1 MNTVSSDPAVAEPAV
16 SPAASAPRGRRGFW
30 ALIATQFQGAFS
42 DNLLRNLLLS
52 IVIGMN
58 MAQTQRE
65 TFVSVVT
72 FLFSVPF
79 LLLSMP
85 GGWLADHFSKRQ
97 VTIWTKVMEF
107 GSMLLATA
115 GLASH
120 TLALSLVALTLVASQ
135 AALFGPSKYG
145 LLPELLPEKS
155 LSWGNG
161 VIELYTFLAIIAG
174 TVAGAWMGEHFAGHE
189 INAGYVLLGLS
200 AIGFV
205 TSLGVDHVPA
215 AAPEKTFRLNIV
227 GDLWVQIGK
236 MRQDPALFLAVL
248 GNTYFWFLGSLLFS
262 TIVIYGPDVLHVGQ
276 TKTGYLNAMLA
287 VGIGI
292 GSMAAGW
299 VSDNKIEYGLIPLG
313 SIGMTVTGFI
323 LGITP
328 HGMAGSALLL
338 GMLGFWAGFFAVP
351 VNALIQHKPREED
364 KGGIIAAANLL
375 SFVGIALSSVVY
387 FVFTAYV
394 HLEPRGVIVAGSVIT
409 ALATAYVLYL
419 LPEWF
424 GRLILFFTTR
434 TVYRVR
440 VIGRDNFPEKTG
452 ALLVCNHMSFVDV
465 ALLVAATDRPIR
477 FLVFQGIYNH
487 PYVKPLAKM
496 VKAIPISSEL
506 HPREMLH
513 SLHVASDALRNQE
526 IVCIFAE
533 GQITRTGQMLPFR
546 RGLERIMK
554 DVEVPIIPVNLDGVW
569 GSIFSFERGRFLW
582 KLPHHIPYD
591 VTVSFGKPMPPTST
605 AIAVRAAVQE
615 LHAVAFAM
623 RKPRMKT
630 LDRAFVHTARLHP
643 WQFFMADG
651 KTPRVSFASALSKTV
666 YIARRL
672 RRQVGEQPMTGMLIP
687 PSVGGALANYA
698 LMLAGRV
705 PVNLNYTAPNEVIA
719 SCAQQCGIDVVITSR
734 AFLERFPNMTIPGR
748 TLLLEDAL
756 AAPRFTEK
764 ISALA
769 LAWLMPVGLLKRALG
784 AQGSPSKDHAGKHG
798 PPASDQRAA
807 APRNDL
813 AGGHGLPANDQRA
826 AAPRNDPA
834 GGHGPPAS
842 DQRAA
847 APRSGRA
854 AQMDQ
859 LATVIFSS
867 GSTGDPKGVLLTH
880 FNIMSNIS
888 QVTQVFM
895 LDGRDKILG
904 ILPFFHSFGF
914 MAGLWLPAVQ
924 GVGVVFHVN
933 PLDAQTVGALIEKY
947 KVTLLVATPT
957 FLQAYM
963 RRCKPESFGSLQYVL
978 VGAEKLQERVAL
990 AFEDQFGI
998 RPLEGYGCTEC
1009 APIVAVNG
1017 KDFRAPGFR
1026 QVAARR
1032 GKIGHPLP
1040 GVSVKIVDIDT
1051 GQPVAPGTAGMLL
1064 VKGPNVMRGYLG
1076 KPEKTAEVLHDG
1088 WYTTGDIATME
1099 EDGFLTITDRLSRF
1113 SKIGG
1118 EMVPHIL
1125 IEEKL
1130 NELADSAEQVF
1141 AVTAVP
1147 DEKKSERIVVIH
1159 TLPGTKLA
1167 PLLEKF
1173 AQCDLPALWK
1183 PKPGQF
1189 VHVDAIPVLGTG
1201 KMDLRGIKALAAAL
1215 SIPAES
1221 ASEPDRRG

>member
-1 MNTVSSDPAVAEPAV
+1 MNPVSSDPVVMDPAG
-16 SPAASAPRGRRGFW
+16 SSAAAAPRSRRGFW

-42 DNLLRNLLLS
+42 DNILRNLLLS

-79 LLLSMP
+79 LIFSMP
-85 GGWLADHFSKRQ
+85 GGWLADRFSKRQ

-115 GLASH
+115 GLATH

-145 LLPELLPEKS
+145 LLPELLPEKN

-161 VIELYTFLAIIAG
+161 VIELWTFLAIIIG
-174 TVAGAWMGEHFAGHE
+174 TVVGAWMGQQFAGHE
-189 INAGYVLLGLS
+189 VNAGYALLGLS
-200 AIGFV
+200 AVGFA
-205 TSLGVDHVPA
+205 TSFGVDKVPA
-215 AAPEKTFRLNIV
+215 AAPLKPFRLNIV
-227 GDLWVQIGK
+227 GDLWTQIGK
-236 MRQDPALFLAVL
+236 MRKDTALFLAVL

-262 TIVIYGPDVLHVGQ
+262 TIVIYGPAVLHVNQ

-292 GSMAAGW
+292 GSMTAGW

-328 HGMAGSALLL
+328 HGMASSAVLL

-351 VNALIQHKPREED
+351 VNALIQHKPAEED
-364 KGGIIAAANLL
+364 RGGIIAAANLL

-387 FVFTAYV
+387 FVFTQYA
-394 HLEPRGVIVAGSVIT
+394 HLNPQGVIVAGSVIT
-409 ALATAYVLYL
+409 AVATVYVLYL

-424 GRLILFFTTR
+424 GRLILFFVTR

-440 VIGRDNFPEKTG
+440 VIGRDNFPDKTG

-477 FLVFQGIYNH
+477 FLMYKAIYDH
-487 PYVKPLAKM
+487 PLVKPLAKM

-506 HPREMLH
+506 RPRDMLH
-513 SLHVASDALRNQE
+513 SLHVASDALRNNE

-554 DVEVPIIPVNLDGVW
+554 DVTAPIIPVNLDGVW
-569 GSIFSFERGRFLW
+569 GSVFSFDRGRFLW
-582 KLPHHIPYD
+582 KMPHHIPYH
-591 VTVSFGKPMPPTST
+591 VTVSFGTPMPPTST
-605 AIAVRAAVQE
+605 AIEVRTAVQE
-615 LHAVAFAM
+615 LHARAFET

-630 LDRAFVHTARLHP
+630 LDRAFLHTARLHP
-643 WQFFMADG
+643 RQFFMADG

-666 YIARRL
+666 FIGRRL
-672 RRQVGEQPMTGMLIP
+672 RQQIGDQPMIGVLIP

-698 LMLAGRV
+698 LMLAGRI
-705 PVNLNYTAPNEVIA
+705 PVNLNYTASNEILA
-719 SCAQQCGIDVVITSR
+719 SSAQQCGIDVVITSR
-734 AFLERFPNMTIPGR
+734 AFLERFPNMIIPGR

-756 AAPRFTEK
+756 AAPRFSEK
-764 ISALA
+764 LAALA
-769 LAWLMPVGLLKRALG
+769 LAWLTPVAVLKRALG
-784 AQGSPSKDHAGKHG
+784 ANQVRLQSEFATGKD
-798 PPASDQRAA
+798 RAA
-807 APRNDL
+807 K
-813 AGGHGLPANDQRA
+813 
-826 AAPRNDPA
+826 
-834 GGHGPPAS
+834 
-842 DQRAA
+842 
-847 APRSGRA
+847 
-854 AQMDQ
+854 MDE

-867 GSTGDPKGVLLTH
+867 GSTGDPKGVMLTH

-888 QVTQVFM
+888 QINQVFV
-895 LDGRDKILG
+895 LGGRDKILG

-933 PLDAQTVGALIEKY
+933 PLDAQIVGALIEKY
-947 KVTLLVATPT
+947 NVTLLVATPT

-1009 APIVAVNG
+1009 SPIVAVNG

-1026 QVAARR
+1026 QVAAKR

-1040 GVSVKIVDIDT
+1040 GVSVKILDIDT
-1051 GQPVAPGTAGMLL
+1051 GQPVPPGTSGMLL

-1088 WYTTGDIATME
+1088 WYTTGDIAVMD

-1118 EMVPHIL
+1118 EMVPHIR

-1130 NELADSAEQVF
+1130 QELADATEQVF

-1147 DEKKSERIVVIH
+1147 DDKKGERIVVIH
-1159 TLPGTKLA
+1159 TLPETKLA
-1167 PLLEKF
+1167 PVLEKF
-1173 AQCDLPALWK
+1173 AQCDLPALWR
-1183 PKPGQF
+1183 PKANQF

-1201 KMDLRGIKALAAAL
+1201 KMDLRGIKALATAM
-1215 SIPAES
+1215 
-1221 ASEPDRRG
+1221 EPLEPNVQNW

>member
-1 MNTVSSDPAVAEPAV
+1 
-16 SPAASAPRGRRGFW
+16 
-30 ALIATQFQGAFS
+30 
-42 DNLLRNLLLS
+42 
-52 IVIGMN
+52 
-58 MAQTQRE
+58 
-65 TFVSVVT
+65 
-72 FLFSVPF
+72 
-79 LLLSMP
+79 
-85 GGWLADHFSKRQ
+85 
-97 VTIWTKVMEF
+97 
-107 GSMLLATA
+107 
-115 GLASH
+115 
-120 TLALSLVALTLVASQ
+120 
-135 AALFGPSKYG
+135 
-145 LLPELLPEKS
+145 LLPEKR

-161 VIELYTFLAIIAG
+161 VIELWTFLAIIAG
-174 TVAGAWMGEHFAGHE
+174 TVVGAWMGEEFSGHE
-189 INAGYVLLGLS
+189 VVAGYVLLGLS

-205 TSLGVDHVPA
+205 TSLGVDNVPA
-215 AAPEKTFRLNIV
+215 AAPEKPFRINIV
-227 GDLWVQIGK
+227 GDLWVQIRK
-236 MRQDPALFLAVL
+236 MRKDPALFLAVL

-313 SIGMTVTGFI
+313 SIGMTVTGFV

-328 HGMAGSALLL
+328 HGMAGSAVLL

-351 VNALIQHKPREED
+351 VNALIQHKPPEED

-387 FVFTAYV
+387 FVFTQYV
-394 HLEPRGVIVAGSVIT
+394 HLNPQGVIIAGSVIT
-409 ALATAYVLYL
+409 AAATAYVLYL

-424 GRLILFFTTR
+424 GRLILFFATQ
-434 TVYRVR
+434 TVYRVH

-477 FLVFQGIYNH
+477 FLMYQGIYNH

-513 SLHVASDALRNQE
+513 SLRVASDALRNNE

-554 DVEVPIIPVNLDGVW
+554 DVAVPIIPVNLDGVW

-582 KLPHHIPYD
+582 KMPHHIPYH
-591 VTVSFGKPMPPTST
+591 VTVSFGKPMPHTST
-605 AIAVRAAVQE
+605 AIELRAAVQE
-615 LHAVAFAM
+615 LQAVAFEA
-623 RKPRMKT
+623 RKPRMRA

-643 WQFFMADG
+643 LQFFMADG
-651 KTPRVSFASALSKTV
+651 KTPRVSFASALGKTV

-672 RRQVGEQPMTGMLIP
+672 RRQVARISTNDQPMIGLLIP
-687 PSVGGALANYA
+687 PSVGGALTNYA
-698 LMLAGRV
+698 LMLMGRV

-719 SCAQQCGIDVVITSR
+719 SCAGQCGIDVVVTSR

-756 AAPRFTEK
+756 AAPRFSEK
-764 ISALA
+764 LTALA

-784 AQGSPSKDHAGKHG
+784 AHRVKLQTEFATGK
-798 PPASDQRAA
+798 
-807 APRNDL
+807 
-813 AGGHGLPANDQRA
+813 
-826 AAPRNDPA
+826 
-834 GGHGPPAS
+834 
-842 DQRAA
+842 
-847 APRSGRA
+847 GRA
-854 AQMDQ
+854 ARMDQ

-867 GSTGDPKGVLLTH
+867 GSTGDPKGVMLTH
-880 FNIMSNIS
+880 FNIASNIS
-888 QVTQVFM
+888 QVNQVFM

-914 MAGLWLPAVQ
+914 TAGLWLPAVQ

-933 PLDAQTVGALIEKY
+933 PLDAQIVGALIEKY

-978 VGAEKLQERVAL
+978 VGAEKLQERVSL

-1009 APIVAVNG
+1009 SPIVAVNG

-1026 QVAARR
+1026 QVASRR

-1040 GVSVKIVDIDT
+1040 GVSVKVVDIDT

-1088 WYTTGDIATME
+1088 WYTTGDIAMME
-1099 EDGFLTITDRLSRF
+1099 QDGFLTITDRLSRF

-1130 NELADSAEQVF
+1130 NELADATEQVF

-1147 DEKKSERIVVIH
+1147 DEKKGERIVVIH
-1159 TLPGTKLA
+1159 TLPESKLA
-1167 PLLEKF
+1167 PVLEKF

-1215 SIPAES
+1215 SIPVEA
-1221 ASEPDRRG
+1221 ANDPDRRV

>member
-1 MNTVSSDPAVAEPAV
+1 MNAVSTDPAVTEPAV
-16 SPAASAPRGRRGFW
+16 LPLAAAPRSRRGFW

-42 DNLLRNLLLS
+42 DNILRNLLLS

-79 LLLSMP
+79 IIFSMP
-85 GGWLADHFSKRQ
+85 GGWLADRFSKRQ

-115 GLASH
+115 GLATH
-120 TLALSLVALTLVASQ
+120 TLTLSLVALTLVASQ

-161 VIELYTFLAIIAG
+161 VIELWTFLAIIIG
-174 TVAGAWMGEHFAGHE
+174 TVAGAWMGQHFSGHE
-189 INAGYVLLGLS
+189 VNAGYVLLGLS

-205 TSLGVDHVPA
+205 TSLGVDDVPA
-215 AAPEKTFRLNIV
+215 AAPEKPFRLNIV
-227 GDLWVQIGK
+227 GDLWVQIAK
-236 MRQDPALFLAVL
+236 MRKDPALFLAVL
-248 GNTYFWFLGSLLFS
+248 GNAYFWFLGSLLFS
-262 TIVIYGPDVLHVGQ
+262 TIVIYGPAVLHVSQ

-292 GSMAAGW
+292 GSMTAGW

-323 LGITP
+323 LGVMP
-328 HGMAGSALLL
+328 HGMTGSAVLL
-338 GMLGFWAGFFAVP
+338 GLLGFWAGFFSVP

-394 HLEPRGVIVAGSVIT
+394 HLNPQGVIIAGSVIT
-409 ALATAYVLYL
+409 AAATVYVLYL

-424 GRLILFFTTR
+424 GRLILFFATR
-434 TVYRVR
+434 TIYRVR

-465 ALLVAATDRPIR
+465 ALLIAATDRPIR
-477 FLVFQGIYNH
+477 FLVFKGIYDH
-487 PYVKPLAKM
+487 PYVKPLAQM
-496 VKAIPISSEL
+496 MKAIPISSEL
-506 HPREMLH
+506 HPREMLQ
-513 SLHVASDALRNQE
+513 SLHTASDALRNDE

-546 RGLERIMK
+546 RGLERITK
-554 DVEVPIIPVNLDGVW
+554 DVDVPIVPMNLDGVW

-582 KLPHHIPYD
+582 KMPHHIPYH

-615 LHAVAFAM
+615 LQAVAFEA
-623 RKPRMKT
+623 RKPRMRT

-643 WQFFMADG
+643 LQFFMADG
-651 KTPRVSFASALSKTV
+651 KTPRVSFASALVKTV
-666 YIARRL
+666 FIARRL
-672 RRQVGEQPMTGMLIP
+672 RRQVGDQPMIGLLVP
-687 PSVGGALANYA
+687 PSAGGALANYA

-705 PVNLNYTAPNEVIA
+705 PVNMNYTASNEVIA
-719 SCAQQCGIDVVITSR
+719 SSAQQCGIDVVITSR
-734 AFLERFPNMTIPGR
+734 AFLDRFPNMIIPGR
-748 TLLLEDAL
+748 TLLLEETL

-764 ISALA
+764 LAALA
-769 LAWLMPVGLLKRALG
+769 LAWLMPAGLLKRALG
-784 AQGSPSKDHAGKHG
+784 ANRVKLQTEFVTGK
-798 PPASDQRAA
+798 
-807 APRNDL
+807 
-813 AGGHGLPANDQRA
+813 
-826 AAPRNDPA
+826 
-834 GGHGPPAS
+834 
-842 DQRAA
+842 
-847 APRSGRA
+847 GRA

-867 GSTGDPKGVLLTH
+867 GSTGDPKGVMLTH
-880 FNIMSNIS
+880 FNIASNIS
-888 QVTQVFM
+888 QIMQVFM

-914 MAGLWLPAVQ
+914 MAGLWLPAVH

-933 PLDAQTVGALIEKY
+933 PLDAQTVGTLIEKY
-947 KVTLLVATPT
+947 NVTLLVATPT

-1009 APIVAVNG
+1009 SPIVAVNG

-1026 QVAARR
+1026 QVASRR

-1040 GVSVKIVDIDT
+1040 GVSVRIVDIDN
-1051 GQPVAPGTAGMLL
+1051 GQSVAPGTSGMLL

-1088 WYTTGDIATME
+1088 WYTTGDIAMME

-1130 NELADSAEQVF
+1130 NELAESAEQVF

-1147 DEKKSERIVVIH
+1147 DEKKGEQIVVIH
-1159 TLPGTKLA
+1159 TLPEAKLA
-1167 PLLEKF
+1167 PVLEKF

-1189 VHVDAIPVLGTG
+1189 VHVDAIPLLGTG
-1201 KMDLRGIKALAAAL
+1201 KMDLRGIKNLAAAL
-1215 SIPAES
+1215 SIPVEA
-1221 ASEPDRRG
+1221 ASDPTRRA

>member
-1 MNTVSSDPAVAEPAV
+1 MNTVSTHPAVTEPSV
-16 SPAASAPRGRRGFW
+16 SPIAAPPRGRRGFW

-42 DNLLRNLLLS
+42 DNILRNLLLS

-79 LLLSMP
+79 LIFSMP
-85 GGWLADHFSKRQ
+85 GGWLADRFSKRQ

-115 GLASH
+115 GLATH
-120 TLALSLVALTLVASQ
+120 TLSLSLVALTLVASQ

-161 VIELYTFLAIIAG
+161 VIELGTFLAIIIG
-174 TVAGAWMGEHFAGHE
+174 TVVGAWMGQQFSGHE
-189 INAGYVLLGLS
+189 VNAGYVLLGLS

-205 TSLGVDHVPA
+205 TSFGVDNVPA
-215 AAPEKTFRLNIV
+215 AAPEKPFRLNIV
-227 GDLWVQIGK
+227 GDLWVQIAK
-236 MRQDPALFLAVL
+236 MRKDPALFLAVL
-248 GNTYFWFLGSLLFS
+248 GNAYFWFLGSLLFS
-262 TIVIYGPDVLHVGQ
+262 TIVIYGPDVLHVSQ

-292 GSMAAGW
+292 GSMTAGW
-299 VSDNKIEYGLIPLG
+299 LSDNKIEYGLIPLG

-328 HGMAGSALLL
+328 HGMTGSAVLL
-338 GMLGFWAGFFAVP
+338 GLLGFWAGFFAVP
-351 VNALIQHKPREED
+351 VNALIQHKPPEED

-375 SFVGIALSSVVY
+375 SFVGIAASSVVY
-387 FVFTAYV
+387 FIFTQYV
-394 HLEPRGVIVAGSVIT
+394 HLNPQGVIIAGSVIT
-409 ALATAYVLYL
+409 AAATAYVLYL

-424 GRLILFFTTR
+424 GRLILFFATR
-434 TVYRVR
+434 TIYRVR

-465 ALLVAATDRPIR
+465 ALLIAATDRPIR
-477 FLVFQGIYNH
+477 FLVFKGIYDH
-487 PYVKPLAKM
+487 PYVKPLAQM
-496 VKAIPISSEL
+496 MKAIPISSEL
-506 HPREMLH
+506 HPREMLQ
-513 SLHVASDALRNQE
+513 SLHTASDALRNDE

-554 DVEVPIIPVNLDGVW
+554 DVAVPIVPMNLDGVW

-582 KLPHHIPYD
+582 KMPHHIPYH

-615 LHAVAFAM
+615 LQAVAFEA
-623 RKPRMKT
+623 RKPRMRT

-643 WQFFMADG
+643 LQFFMADG
-651 KTPRVSFASALSKTV
+651 KTPRVSFASALVKTV
-666 YIARRL
+666 FIARRL
-672 RRQVGEQPMTGMLIP
+672 RRQVGDQPMIGMLIP
-687 PSVGGALANYA
+687 PSAGGALTNYA

-705 PVNLNYTAPNEVIA
+705 PVNLNYTASNEVIA
-719 SCAQQCGIDVVITSR
+719 SSAQQCGIDVVITSR
-734 AFLERFPNMTIPGR
+734 AFLDRFPSMIIPGR
-748 TLLLEDAL
+748 TLLLEEAL
-756 AAPRFTEK
+756 AAPRLTEK
-764 ISALA
+764 LFALA
-769 LAWLMPVGLLKRALG
+769 LAWLMPAGLLKRALG
-784 AQGSPSKDHAGKHG
+784 AHRVKLQTEFATGK
-798 PPASDQRAA
+798 
-807 APRNDL
+807 
-813 AGGHGLPANDQRA
+813 
-826 AAPRNDPA
+826 
-834 GGHGPPAS
+834 
-842 DQRAA
+842 
-847 APRSGRA
+847 GRA

-867 GSTGDPKGVLLTH
+867 GSTGDPKGVMLTH
-880 FNIMSNIS
+880 FNIASNIS
-888 QVTQVFM
+888 QIMQVFM

-914 MAGLWLPAVQ
+914 MAGLWLPAVH

-947 KVTLLVATPT
+947 NVTLLVATPT

-1009 APIVAVNG
+1009 SPIVAVNG

-1026 QVAARR
+1026 QVASRR

-1040 GVSVKIVDIDT
+1040 GVSVRIVDIDT

-1088 WYTTGDIATME
+1088 WYTTGDIAMME

-1130 NELADSAEQVF
+1130 NELAESNEQVF

-1147 DEKKSERIVVIH
+1147 DEKKSERVVVIH
-1159 TLPGTKLA
+1159 TLPESKLA
-1167 PLLEKF
+1167 PVLEKF

-1183 PKPGQF
+1183 PKSGQF

-1201 KMDLRGIKALAAAL
+1201 KMDLRGIKALAMAL
-1215 SIPAES
+1215 SIPVEA
-1221 ASEPDRRG
+1221 APDPDRRA

>member
-1 MNTVSSDPAVAEPAV
+1 MNTVSTHPAVTEPSV
-16 SPAASAPRGRRGFW
+16 SPIAAPPRGRRGFW

-42 DNLLRNLLLS
+42 DNILRNLLLS

-79 LLLSMP
+79 LIFSMP
-85 GGWLADHFSKRQ
+85 GGWLADRFSKRQ

-115 GLASH
+115 GLATH
-120 TLALSLVALTLVASQ
+120 TLSLSLVALTLVASQ

-161 VIELYTFLAIIAG
+161 VIELGTFLAIIIG
-174 TVAGAWMGEHFAGHE
+174 TVVGAWMGQQFSGHE
-189 INAGYVLLGLS
+189 VNAGYVLLGLS

-205 TSLGVDHVPA
+205 TSFGVDNVPA
-215 AAPEKTFRLNIV
+215 AAPEKPFRLNIV
-227 GDLWVQIGK
+227 GDLWVQIAK
-236 MRQDPALFLAVL
+236 MRKDPALFLAVL
-248 GNTYFWFLGSLLFS
+248 GNAYFWFLGSLLFS
-262 TIVIYGPDVLHVGQ
+262 TIVIYGPDVLHVSQ

-292 GSMAAGW
+292 GSMTAGW
-299 VSDNKIEYGLIPLG
+299 LSDNKIEYGLIPLG

-328 HGMAGSALLL
+328 HGMTGSAVLL
-338 GMLGFWAGFFAVP
+338 GLLGFWAGFFAVP
-351 VNALIQHKPREED
+351 VNALIQHKPPEED

-375 SFVGIALSSVVY
+375 SFVGIAASSVVY
-387 FVFTAYV
+387 FIFTQYV
-394 HLEPRGVIVAGSVIT
+394 HLNPQGVIIAGSVIT
-409 ALATAYVLYL
+409 AAATAYVLYL

-424 GRLILFFTTR
+424 GRLILFFATR
-434 TVYRVR
+434 TIYRVR

-465 ALLVAATDRPIR
+465 ALLIAATDRPIR
-477 FLVFQGIYNH
+477 FLVFKGIYDH
-487 PYVKPLAKM
+487 PYVKPLAQM
-496 VKAIPISSEL
+496 MKAIPISSEL
-506 HPREMLH
+506 HPREMLQ
-513 SLHVASDALRNQE
+513 SLHTASDALRNDE

-554 DVEVPIIPVNLDGVW
+554 DVAVPIVPMNLDGVW

-582 KLPHHIPYD
+582 KMPHHIPYH

-615 LHAVAFAM
+615 LQAVAFEA
-623 RKPRMKT
+623 RKPRMRT

-643 WQFFMADG
+643 LQFFMADG
-651 KTPRVSFASALSKTV
+651 KTPRVSFASALVKTV
-666 YIARRL
+666 FIARRL
-672 RRQVGEQPMTGMLIP
+672 RRQVGDQPMIGMLIP
-687 PSVGGALANYA
+687 PSAGGALTNYA

-705 PVNLNYTAPNEVIA
+705 PVNLNYTASNEVIA
-719 SCAQQCGIDVVITSR
+719 SSAQQCGIDVVITSR
-734 AFLERFPNMTIPGR
+734 AFLDRFPSMIIPGR
-748 TLLLEDAL
+748 TLLLEEAL
-756 AAPRFTEK
+756 AAPRLTEK
-764 ISALA
+764 LFALA
-769 LAWLMPVGLLKRALG
+769 LAWLMPAGLLKRALG
-784 AQGSPSKDHAGKHG
+784 AHRVKLQTEFATGK
-798 PPASDQRAA
+798 
-807 APRNDL
+807 
-813 AGGHGLPANDQRA
+813 
-826 AAPRNDPA
+826 
-834 GGHGPPAS
+834 
-842 DQRAA
+842 
-847 APRSGRA
+847 GRA

-867 GSTGDPKGVLLTH
+867 GSTGDPKGVMLTH
-880 FNIMSNIS
+880 FNIASNIS
-888 QVTQVFM
+888 QIMQVFM

-914 MAGLWLPAVQ
+914 MAGLWLPAVH

-947 KVTLLVATPT
+947 NVTLLVATPT

-1009 APIVAVNG
+1009 SPIVAVNG

-1026 QVAARR
+1026 QVASRR

-1040 GVSVKIVDIDT
+1040 GVSVRIVDIDT

-1088 WYTTGDIATME
+1088 WYTTGDIAMME

-1130 NELADSAEQVF
+1130 NELAESNEQVF

-1159 TLPGTKLA
+1159 TLPESKLA
-1167 PLLEKF
+1167 PVLEKF

-1183 PKPGQF
+1183 PKSGQF

-1201 KMDLRGIKALAAAL
+1201 KMDLRGIKALAMAL
-1215 SIPAES
+1215 SIPVEA
-1221 ASEPDRRG
+1221 APDPDRLA

>member
-1 MNTVSSDPAVAEPAV
+1 MNTVSTHPAVTEPSV
-16 SPAASAPRGRRGFW
+16 SPIAAPPRGRRGFW

-42 DNLLRNLLLS
+42 DNILRNLLLS

-79 LLLSMP
+79 LIFSMP
-85 GGWLADHFSKRQ
+85 GGWLADRFSKRQ

-115 GLASH
+115 GLATH
-120 TLALSLVALTLVASQ
+120 TLSLSLVALTLVASQ

-161 VIELYTFLAIIAG
+161 VIELGTFLAIIIG
-174 TVAGAWMGEHFAGHE
+174 TVVGAWMGQQFSEHE
-189 INAGYVLLGLS
+189 VNAGYVLLGLS

-205 TSLGVDHVPA
+205 TSFGVDNVPA
-215 AAPEKTFRLNIV
+215 AAPEKPFRLNIV
-227 GDLWVQIGK
+227 GDLWVQIAK
-236 MRQDPALFLAVL
+236 MRKDPALFLAVL
-248 GNTYFWFLGSLLFS
+248 GNAYFWFLGSLLFS
-262 TIVIYGPDVLHVGQ
+262 TIVIYGPDVLHVSQ

-292 GSMAAGW
+292 GSMTAGW
-299 VSDNKIEYGLIPLG
+299 LSDNKIEYGLIPLG

-328 HGMAGSALLL
+328 HGMTGSAVLL
-338 GMLGFWAGFFAVP
+338 GLLGFWAGFFAVP
-351 VNALIQHKPREED
+351 VNALIQHKPPEED

-375 SFVGIALSSVVY
+375 SFVGIAASSVVY
-387 FVFTAYV
+387 FIFTQYV
-394 HLEPRGVIVAGSVIT
+394 HLNPQGVIIAGSVIT
-409 ALATAYVLYL
+409 AAATAYVLYL

-424 GRLILFFTTR
+424 GRLILFFATR
-434 TVYRVR
+434 TIYRVR

-465 ALLVAATDRPIR
+465 AILIAATDRPIR
-477 FLVFQGIYNH
+477 FLVFKGIYDH
-487 PYVKPLAKM
+487 PYVKPIAQM
-496 VKAIPISSEL
+496 MKAIPISSEL
-506 HPREMLH
+506 HPREMLQ
-513 SLHVASDALRNQE
+513 SLHTASDALRNDE

-554 DVEVPIIPVNLDGVW
+554 DVAVPIVPMNLDGVW

-582 KLPHHIPYD
+582 KMPHHIPYH

-615 LHAVAFAM
+615 LQAVAFEA
-623 RKPRMKT
+623 RKPRMRT

-643 WQFFMADG
+643 LQFFMADG
-651 KTPRVSFASALSKTV
+651 KTPRVSFASALVKTV
-666 YIARRL
+666 FIARRL
-672 RRQVGEQPMTGMLIP
+672 RRQVGDQPMIGMLIP
-687 PSVGGALANYA
+687 PSAGGALTNYA

-705 PVNLNYTAPNEVIA
+705 PVNLNYTASNEVIA
-719 SCAQQCGIDVVITSR
+719 SSAQQCGIDVVITSR
-734 AFLERFPNMTIPGR
+734 AFLDRFPSMIIPGR
-748 TLLLEDAL
+748 TLLLEEAL
-756 AAPRFTEK
+756 AAPRLTEK
-764 ISALA
+764 LFALA
-769 LAWLMPVGLLKRALG
+769 LAWLMPAGLLKRALG
-784 AQGSPSKDHAGKHG
+784 AHRVKLQTEFATGK
-798 PPASDQRAA
+798 
-807 APRNDL
+807 
-813 AGGHGLPANDQRA
+813 
-826 AAPRNDPA
+826 
-834 GGHGPPAS
+834 
-842 DQRAA
+842 
-847 APRSGRA
+847 GRA

-867 GSTGDPKGVLLTH
+867 GSTGDPKGVMLTH
-880 FNIMSNIS
+880 FNIASNIS
-888 QVTQVFM
+888 QIMQVFM

-914 MAGLWLPAVQ
+914 MAGLWLPAVH

-947 KVTLLVATPT
+947 NVTLLVATPT

-1009 APIVAVNG
+1009 SPIVAVNG

-1026 QVAARR
+1026 QVASRR

-1040 GVSVKIVDIDT
+1040 GVSVRIVDIDT

-1088 WYTTGDIATME
+1088 WYTTGDIAMME

-1130 NELADSAEQVF
+1130 NELAESNEQVF

-1159 TLPGTKLA
+1159 TLPESKLA
-1167 PLLEKF
+1167 PVLEKF

-1183 PKPGQF
+1183 PKSGQF

-1201 KMDLRGIKALAAAL
+1201 KMDLRGIKALAMAL
-1215 SIPAES
+1215 SIPVEA
-1221 ASEPDRRG
+1221 APDPDRLA

>member
-1 MNTVSSDPAVAEPAV
+1 
-16 SPAASAPRGRRGFW
+16 
-30 ALIATQFQGAFS
+30 
-42 DNLLRNLLLS
+42 
-52 IVIGMN
+52 
-58 MAQTQRE
+58 
-65 TFVSVVT
+65 VV
-72 FLFSVPF
+72 
-79 LLLSMP
+79 
-85 GGWLADHFSKRQ
+85 
-97 VTIWTKVMEF
+97 
-107 GSMLLATA
+107 
-115 GLASH
+115 
-120 TLALSLVALTLVASQ
+120 
-135 AALFGPSKYG
+135 
-145 LLPELLPEKS
+145 
-155 LSWGNG
+155 
-161 VIELYTFLAIIAG
+161 
-174 TVAGAWMGEHFAGHE
+174 
-189 INAGYVLLGLS
+189 AGYVLLGLS

-205 TSLGVDHVPA
+205 TSFGITNVPA
-215 AAPEKTFRLNIV
+215 AAPEKPFRVNIV
-227 GDLWVQIGK
+227 GDLWTQIAK
-236 MRQDPALFLAVL
+236 MRKDRALFLAVM

-262 TIVIYGPDVLHVGQ
+262 SIVVYGPEVLHVSQ

-287 VGIGI
+287 VGIAI
-292 GSMAAGW
+292 GSMTAGW
-299 VSDNKIEYGLIPLG
+299 VSESKIEYGLIPLG

-323 LGITP
+323 LGISP
-328 HGMAGSALLL
+328 HGMMASALLL
-338 GMLGFWAGFFAVP
+338 GMLGFWAGFFSVP
-351 VNALIQHKPREED
+351 VNALIQHKPPDED

-387 FVFTAYV
+387 FIFTRYV
-394 HLEPRGVIVAGSVIT
+394 HLNPQGVIVAGSVIT
-409 ALATAYVLYL
+409 AVATVYVLCL

-424 GRLILFFTTR
+424 GRLILFFITR
-434 TVYRVR
+434 TIYRVH

-465 ALLVAATDRPIR
+465 ALLIAATDRPIR
-477 FLVFQGIYNH
+477 FLMYQRIYDNS
-487 PYVKPLAKM
+487 YVKPLAKM

-506 HPREMLH
+506 RPREMLH
-513 SLHVASDALRNQE
+513 SLHVASDALRNDE

-554 DVEVPIIPVNLDGVW
+554 DVDVPIIPVNLDGVW
-569 GSIFSFERGRFLW
+569 GSVFSFERGRFLW
-582 KLPHHIPYD
+582 KLPHHIPYH
-591 VTVSFGKPMPPTST
+591 VTVSFGEPMPPTST
-605 AIAVRAAVQE
+605 AIEVRAAVQE
-615 LHAVAFAM
+615 LHAVAFEV
-623 RKPRMKT
+623 RKPHMKT

-666 YIARRL
+666 FIARRL
-672 RRQVGEQPMTGMLIP
+672 RRQVGDQPMIGLLIP
-687 PSVGGALANYA
+687 PSVGGALSNYA

-705 PVNLNYTAPNEVIA
+705 PVNLNYTASNEII
-719 SCAQQCGIDVVITSR
+719 SSSAQQCGIDVVITSR
-734 AFLERFPNMTIPGR
+734 AFLDRFPNMIIPGR
-748 TLLLEDAL
+748 TLLLEEAL

-764 ISALA
+764 ISALL
-769 LAWLMPVGLLKRALG
+769 LAWLMPTGLLKRVLG
-784 AQGSPSKDHAGKHG
+784 ANHVKLQTEFATGK
-798 PPASDQRAA
+798 
-807 APRNDL
+807 
-813 AGGHGLPANDQRA
+813 
-826 AAPRNDPA
+826 
-834 GGHGPPAS
+834 
-842 DQRAA
+842 
-847 APRSGRA
+847 GRLG
-854 AQMDQ
+854 QMDQ

-867 GSTGDPKGVLLTH
+867 GSTGDPKGVMLTH
-880 FNIMSNIS
+880 FNIMSNIG
-888 QVTQVFM
+888 QITQVFM

-914 MAGLWLPAVQ
+914 MAGLWLPAVH
-924 GVGVVFHVN
+924 GVGVVFHAN

-947 KVTLLVATPT
+947 NVTLLVATPT

-1009 APIVAVNG
+1009 SPIVAVNG

-1026 QVAARR
+1026 QVAAKR

-1040 GVSVKIVDIDT
+1040 AVSVKILDIDT
-1051 GQPVAPGTAGMLL
+1051 GQPVPPGISGMLL

-1076 KPEKTAEVLHDG
+1076 KPEKTSEVLHDG
-1088 WYTTGDIATME
+1088 WYTTGDIAMMD

-1130 NELADSAEQVF
+1130 NELAESTEQVF

-1159 TLPGTKLA
+1159 TLPESKLA
-1167 PLLEKF
+1167 PVLEKF

-1183 PKPGQF
+1183 PKANQF

-1201 KMDLRGIKALAAAL
+1201 KMDLRGIKALATAL
-1215 SIPAES
+1215 
-1221 ASEPDRRG
+1221 EPLDSGS

>member
-1 MNTVSSDPAVAEPAV
+1 MNTVSTHPAVTEPSV
-16 SPAASAPRGRRGFW
+16 SPIAAPPRGRRGFW

-42 DNLLRNLLLS
+42 DNILRNLLLS

-79 LLLSMP
+79 LIFSMP
-85 GGWLADHFSKRQ
+85 GGWLADRFSKRQ

-115 GLASH
+115 GLATH
-120 TLALSLVALTLVASQ
+120 TLSLSLVALTLVASQ

-161 VIELYTFLAIIAG
+161 VIELGTFLAIIIG
-174 TVAGAWMGEHFAGHE
+174 TVVGAWMGQQFSGHE
-189 INAGYVLLGLS
+189 VNAGYVLLGLS

-205 TSLGVDHVPA
+205 TSFGVDNVPA
-215 AAPEKTFRLNIV
+215 AAPEKPFRLNIV
-227 GDLWVQIGK
+227 GDLWVQIAK
-236 MRQDPALFLAVL
+236 MRKDPALFLAVL
-248 GNTYFWFLGSLLFS
+248 GNAYFWFLGSLLFS
-262 TIVIYGPDVLHVGQ
+262 TIVIYGPDVLHVSQ

-292 GSMAAGW
+292 GSMTAGW
-299 VSDNKIEYGLIPLG
+299 LSDNKIEYGLIPLG

-328 HGMAGSALLL
+328 HGMTGSAVLL
-338 GMLGFWAGFFAVP
+338 GLLGFWAGFFAVP
-351 VNALIQHKPREED
+351 VNALIQHKPPEED

-375 SFVGIALSSVVY
+375 SFVGIAASSVVY
-387 FVFTAYV
+387 FIFTQYV
-394 HLEPRGVIVAGSVIT
+394 HLNPQGVIIAGSVIT
-409 ALATAYVLYL
+409 AAATAYVLYL

-424 GRLILFFTTR
+424 GRLILFFATR
-434 TVYRVR
+434 TIYRVR

-465 ALLVAATDRPIR
+465 ALLIAATDRPIR
-477 FLVFQGIYNH
+477 FLVFKGIYDH
-487 PYVKPLAKM
+487 PYVKPLAQM
-496 VKAIPISSEL
+496 MKAIPISSEL
-506 HPREMLH
+506 HPREMLQ
-513 SLHVASDALRNQE
+513 SLHTASDALRNDE

-554 DVEVPIIPVNLDGVW
+554 DVAVPIVPMNLDGVW

-582 KLPHHIPYD
+582 KMPHHIPYH

-615 LHAVAFAM
+615 LQAVAFEA
-623 RKPRMKT
+623 RKPRMRT

-643 WQFFMADG
+643 LQFFMADG
-651 KTPRVSFASALSKTV
+651 KTPRVSFASALVKTV
-666 YIARRL
+666 FIARRL
-672 RRQVGEQPMTGMLIP
+672 RRQVGDQPMIGMLIP
-687 PSVGGALANYA
+687 PSAGGALTNYA

-705 PVNLNYTAPNEVIA
+705 PVNLNYTASNEVIA
-719 SCAQQCGIDVVITSR
+719 SSAQQCGIDVVITSR
-734 AFLERFPNMTIPGR
+734 AFLDRFPSMIIPGR
-748 TLLLEDAL
+748 TLLLEEAL
-756 AAPRFTEK
+756 AAPRLTEK
-764 ISALA
+764 LFALA
-769 LAWLMPVGLLKRALG
+769 LAWLMPAGLLKRALG
-784 AQGSPSKDHAGKHG
+784 AHRVKLQTEFATGK
-798 PPASDQRAA
+798 
-807 APRNDL
+807 
-813 AGGHGLPANDQRA
+813 
-826 AAPRNDPA
+826 
-834 GGHGPPAS
+834 
-842 DQRAA
+842 
-847 APRSGRA
+847 GRA

-867 GSTGDPKGVLLTH
+867 GSTGDPKGVMLTH
-880 FNIMSNIS
+880 FNIASNIS
-888 QVTQVFM
+888 QIMQVFM

-914 MAGLWLPAVQ
+914 MAGLWLPAVH

-947 KVTLLVATPT
+947 NVTLLVATPT

-1009 APIVAVNG
+1009 SPIVAVNG

-1026 QVAARR
+1026 QVASRR

-1040 GVSVKIVDIDT
+1040 GVSVRIVDIDT

-1088 WYTTGDIATME
+1088 WYTTGDIAMME

-1130 NELADSAEQVF
+1130 NELAESNEQVF

-1159 TLPGTKLA
+1159 TLPESKLA
-1167 PLLEKF
+1167 PVLEKF

-1183 PKPGQF
+1183 PKSGQF

-1201 KMDLRGIKALAAAL
+1201 KMDLRGIKALAMAL
-1215 SIPAES
+1215 SIPVEA
-1221 ASEPDRRG
+1221 APDPDRRA